1 MMLKKIGDKMKYFVC
16 SDPHGF
22 TTIMKND
29 LHNAGF
35 EEGNPEHKLI
45 ICGDIFDRGEEPVE
59 MYQYLK
65 GLGDQFIFIRGNHED
80 LFKDAYYEEFKPY
93 GMIGSWHHRHN
104 GTDKT
109 IYKLFNAG
117 LDDEVLG
124 WILDKSI
131 DYFETEHYI
140 FVHGWI
146 PCTEYDEWENP
157 LTIKYQP
164 NWRESDR
171 DKWKYARWL
180 NGMKM
185 WNQGIVESDKTI
197 VCGHWHCGWGNA
209 VYHKENI
216 DDMSLDDQEYFLS
229 DHPFIDDGILALDA
243 CTVLNKKVN
252 VVILED

>member
-1 MMLKKIGDKMKYFVC
+1 MKYFVC

-22 TTIMKND
+22 TTIMKRD

-45 ICGDIFDRGEEPVE
+45 ICGDCWDRGKEAVE
-59 MYQYLK
+59 MYRYLK

-80 LFKDAYYEEFKPY
+80 LLFDAYNEFKDY
-93 GMIGSWHHRHN
+93 GMVGSSHHRHN

-109 IYKLFNAG
+109 VYMLFNEEIIE
-117 LDDEVLG
+117 EVLD
-124 WILDKSI
+124 WITEKSVN
-131 DYFETEHYI
+131 YFETDHYI

-146 PCTEYDEWENP
+146 PSQEYNEFGSVSKNIYIPDWRSPE
-157 LTIKYQP
+157 Q
-164 NWRESDR
+164 NWHG
-171 DKWKYARWL
+171 ARWI
-180 NGMKM
+180 NGMRQWRM
-185 WNQGIVESDKTI
+185 GIKEPNKTI

-229 DHPFIDDGILALDA
+229 DHPFIDDGIIALDA